1 LNDCVNDEFVKWI
14 SIIGSVASLIGIAF
28 TYWQIYKTRRAAEA
42 AKDASLQTQKAISRN
57 LLISDVSNCMKHIEE
72 IRLYMR
78 GENYELALVRVND
91 LNSNL
96 IQIQKVLESSTQ
108 THQIDFVKIHRE
120 IKKIRID
127 LRNTVERESEKFS
140 PIRINNQLDFISDNL
155 NKLIGETKIF
165 IEKGN

>member
-1 LNDCVNDEFVKWI
+1 
-14 SIIGSVASLIGIAF
+14 
-28 TYWQIYKTRRAAEA
+28 
-42 AKDASLQTQKAISRN
+42 
-57 LLISDVSNCMKHIEE
+57 
-72 IRLYMR
+72 MR